1 MPRNTGFA
9 PTPAA
14 QAVPRAPFG
23 AAQTA
28 ATKWVAPVF
37 VASEDM
43 NPTRKFGFIIL
54 LIFVFIRLSLTH
66 EVMAYQLG
74 LPTFVLLVFGSLTV
88 VFTILSGG
96 LMRAMRHPAG
106 MLWLVFSLLM
116 VFATSF
122 SIWVGG
128 SSEITGPF
136 FKTSLP
142 MYFGIAGTVCT
153 WRECRKLLIVMGWAG
168 ALYVLV
174 TRLVGDT
181 SSGRLEI
188 KSLPSIGNSNDLSAH
203 MIYVLPYLIIV
214 AVNPSVGKF
223 VRFVAAAFVGWGL
236 VQILATGSRGAMIG
250 IAAGV
255 LFILVRGTA
264 KQKAAGVL
272 IMVAAGLGLAV
283 TIISSPA
290 SRLANMFGDAGNSSN
305 NESTASSE
313 ARSYLLRKSIEMT
326 FTHPVFGLGPGQFIE
341 MMDRTSR
348 AGGEN
353 HSQVTHN
360 TYTEISSEIGLPGL
374 ICVLAI
380 LFLTARSLRQ
390 AMLQAR
396 LQGETELAMAAFCIS
411 AGMVAFCTTI
421 IFLAMAYRQYL
432 AGISGIGVAVAASI
446 QHELALRAA
455 AKAAGP
461 QPQPGMTP
469 LFAHKPVRKPLQPR
483 RPMPV

>member
-1 MPRNTGFA
+1 MMPRNTGFA
-9 PTPAA
+9 PAPAA
-14 QAVPRAPFG
+14 WAVPRFI
-23 AAQTA
+23 T
-28 ATKWVAPVF
+28 
-37 VASEDM
+37 SEDM
-43 NPTRKFGFIIL
+43 NPTRKFGFTVL

-74 LPTFVLLVFGSLTV
+74 LPTFVLLVFGSITV
-88 VFTILSGG
+88 LFTILTGG
-96 LMRAMRHPAG
+96 VMRAMRHPAG

-122 SIWVGG
+122 SLWVGG
-128 SSEITGPF
+128 SSAVTGPF
-136 FKTSLP
+136 FKTNLP
-142 MYFGIAGTVCT
+142 MYFGIAGMVCT
-153 WRECRKLLIVMGWAG
+153 WRECRKLLIVTGWAG
-168 ALYVLV
+168 ALYVIV

-203 MIYVLPYLIIV
+203 MIYVLPFLIIV
-214 AVNPSVGKF
+214 AVNPSVSKF
-223 VRFVAAAFVGWGL
+223 VRLVAGAFVGWGL
-236 VQILATGSRGAMIG
+236 VQILATGSRGAMVG

-255 LFILVRGTA
+255 LFVLFRGTG
-264 KQKAAGVL
+264 KQKAAGAL

-290 SRLANMFGDAGNSSN
+290 SRLANMLGDSGNSSS

-313 ARSYLLRKSIEMT
+313 ARSYLLKKSIELS
-326 FTHPVFGLGPGQFIE
+326 FTHPVFGLGPGQFME
-341 MMDRTSR
+341 MMDRVSR
-348 AGGEN
+348 AGGEY
-353 HSQVTHN
+353 HTQVTHN

-396 LQGETELAMAAFCIS
+396 LQGETELAMVAFCVS

-432 AGISGIGVAVAASI
+432 PGISGIGVAVAASI
-446 QHELALRAA
+446 QHELALRAT
-455 AKAAGP
+455 AKAAVP
-461 QPQPGMTP
+461 QLKPGMAP
-469 LFAHKPVRKPLQPR
+469 VFAGMPVRRPVQPR
-483 RPMPV
+483 RPLPV